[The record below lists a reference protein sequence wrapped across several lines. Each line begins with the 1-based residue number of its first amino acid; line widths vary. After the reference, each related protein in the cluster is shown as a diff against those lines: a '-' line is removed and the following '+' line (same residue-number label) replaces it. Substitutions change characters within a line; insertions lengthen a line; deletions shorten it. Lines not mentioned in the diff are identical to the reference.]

1 LRDIN
6 VPGAISQQLYFSFVF
21 IRRISRLE
29 HLIGLSLTADGKIS
43 DQRLEIF
50 GKGICSAVGLMG
62 K

>member
-1 LRDIN
+1 MRNKVVVKWL
-6 VPGAISQQLYFSFVF
+6 
-21 IRRISRLE
+21 LE